1 MTNLVEVSEVAP
13 RSIWDGVTA
22 RIVHGERILLGI
34 IEIDANGLVP
44 EHHHPH
50 EQLGMVI
57 EGSVTFR
64 VGDEVRQLGPGG
76 TWRIPSDVPHEVRAG
91 DEGAVVIDVFT
102 PVRDDWTAIEPESP
116 CSPRW
121 PS

>member
-1 MTNLVEVSEVAP
+1 MANLVEAHEIAP
-13 RSIWDGVTA
+13 RPIWDGVSA
-22 RIVHGERILLGI
+22 RIVQGDRIMLGI
-34 IEIDANGLVP
+34 VEIDANGLVP

-64 VGDEVRQLGPGG
+64 IGDEVRELGAGG
-76 TWRIPSDVPHEVRAG
+76 TWRIPSEVPHELRAG
-91 DEGAVVIDVFT
+91 DEGAVVIDIFT
-102 PVRDDWTAIEPESP
+102 PVRDDWTAIAAEPLRR
-116 CSPRW
+116 PRW